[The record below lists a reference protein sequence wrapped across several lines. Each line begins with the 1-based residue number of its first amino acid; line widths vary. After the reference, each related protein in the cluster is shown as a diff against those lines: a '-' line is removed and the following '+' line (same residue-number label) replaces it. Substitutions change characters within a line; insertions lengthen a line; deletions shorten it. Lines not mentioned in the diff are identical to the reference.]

1 MSHRPELAIGL
12 VRFYSAEE
20 IAKYLK
26 DLSEY
31 YSREAE
37 KYGDKLGSMLREGPA
52 APKGEQKGEKGEK
65 KPEAK
70 AKPGAGGWTKMGPI
84 LVSKADPTTATTE
97 VMYQLHEELKQ
108 RLAKTTEA
116 LKSLEQNAN
125 AVLPKGATFQL
136 YMRNGVPERI
146 IVEAVATAKATFSF
160 EGKFRVV

>member
-1 MSHRPELAIGL
+1 MSHRPELSIGL

-26 DLSEY
+26 DLTEF

-37 KYGDKLGSMLREGPA
+37 KYGDKLGSMLREGPSI
-52 APKGEQKGEKGEK
+52 PKEEK
-65 KPEAK
+65 KEK
-70 AKPGAGGWTKMGPI
+70 DDK
-84 LVSKADPTTATTE
+84 KADPKAKKAGAGWTRMGPLLVSTADPSTATTE

-146 IVEAVATAKATFSF
+146 IIEGAATKKAVFNF
-160 EGKFRVV
+160 EGRFKVV